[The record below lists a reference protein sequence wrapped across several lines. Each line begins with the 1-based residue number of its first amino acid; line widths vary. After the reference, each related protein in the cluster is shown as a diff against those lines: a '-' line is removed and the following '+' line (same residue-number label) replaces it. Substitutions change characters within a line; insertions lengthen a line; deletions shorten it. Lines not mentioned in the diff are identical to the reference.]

1 MELFEQVKEVIVD
14 TLNCTPEEVTP
25 EARACNDHGIDAY
38 LPILQ
43 RPCTEREAMELSQA
57 SANLEAT
64 AAQVFHL
71 ITACETW
78 RANS

>member
-1 MELFEQVKEVIVD
+1 
-14 TLNCTPEEVTP
+14 
-25 EARACNDHGIDAY
+25 
-38 LPILQ
+38 
-43 RPCTEREAMELSQA
+43 MELSQA